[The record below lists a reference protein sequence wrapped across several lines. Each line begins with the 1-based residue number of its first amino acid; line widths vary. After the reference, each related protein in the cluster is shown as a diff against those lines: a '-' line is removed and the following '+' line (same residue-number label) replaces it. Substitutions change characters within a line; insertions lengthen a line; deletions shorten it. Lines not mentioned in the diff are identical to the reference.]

1 LFLKDFF
8 AICGF
13 SHTVLALFARFT
25 PFLRQK
31 CLFFAF
37 SYAGDDFTAFCSFL
51 RLFRLFG
58 ALFAFLGYLAP
69 HKAYLPVIAPGSH
82 VFGHFEGVL
91 RRFGYVESV
100 CGRLR
105 RSQAHFRLSW
115 ANSRLLRANSR
126 LLWANSQLLQA
137 NSRYRGRIPGKFPD
151 PPCYGVIF
159 AAHKAFLGATCAFP
173 CNREK
178 FSAHGSFYGSRG
190 EIPPHFLRLEPIS
203 CET

>member
-1 LFLKDFF
+1 MRL
-8 AICGF
+8 F
-13 SHTVLALFARFT
+13 SHRFGTFCTFYAIFAAKMPIFRV
-25 PFLRQK
+25 
-31 CLFFAF
+31 

-105 RSQAHFRLSW
+105 RSQAHFRLLW
-115 ANSRLLRANSR
+115 ANFRLLRANSRLLRANSR
-126 LLWANSQLLQA
+126 LLRANSRLLRA
-137 NSRYRGRIPGKFPD
+137 NSRYRGRIPAIVGEFP
-151 PPCYGVIF
+151 
-159 AAHKAFLGATCAFP
+159 A
-173 CNREK
+173 N
-178 FSAHGSFYGSRG
+178 S
-190 EIPPHFLRLEPIS
+190 PILPV
-203 CET
+203 TA